1 MVQKPGSRAPGA
13 ISSGES
19 PAGNGRDG
27 DGLPETLPEP
37 EKPGLRNRFDGAA
50 IMLAVF
56 VSGAVLLGV
65 EIAASRVL
73 APFFGN
79 SLYVWGSLIGV
90 VLTGLAIGYWL
101 GGVLADRLPRMGL
114 LLGVMGLAALSV
126 LAIPL
131 VDDDVLETVVGWN
144 AGPRLDPLLAAVLLF
159 GPMSV
164 LMACVTPIA
173 VRLRARSLAH
183 VGRTAGRLFSVSTAG
198 SIAGTLVTAFFL
210 IPELGVDQLLGFAAA
225 ALFAAVLVVALAE
238 RMAVAAVFAVIAA
251 AAAGVAAVSL
261 APETGGT
268 LSGAAAQ
275 NWSPLYRLR
284 GSETVLDARDPR
296 AAIEQPELRVVFSED
311 TQYHR
316 LSVVEDSDTRY
327 LRFDNSLQSA
337 MYIDEPLQT
346 RFAYTDLFHLAKA
359 YNPEAEDILFIGLG
373 AGSSEKRMLQD
384 FPEVQLHAVEI
395 DPVVAEVAHDYFEV
409 PRDDPR
415 LEVSVGDGRRF
426 LAGRDGRWDAII
438 IDAFFADAIPFHL
451 VTREFLQ
458 LARSRLS
465 PGGVVVTNAIGAI
478 AGPGSRLF
486 RSIYRTYRTVFPTV
500 VVHPAILAGDAG
512 DETFRNLIL
521 VATEQAAP
529 QRVFLAERWEEI
541 RGEAPTVP
549 DLRQAILDRHD
560 ALIPT
565 DDVPVLTDDYAPTD
579 ALLLLFQ

>member
-1 MVQKPGSRAPGA
+1 V
-13 ISSGES
+13 
-19 PAGNGRDG
+19 NGG
-27 DGLPETLPEP
+27 DGRVPVDRPPEAPETSARL
-37 EKPGLRNRFDGAA
+37 DGVA
-50 IMLAVF
+50 ILVAVF

-90 VLTGLAIGYWL
+90 VLTGLALGYWL
-101 GGVLADRLPRMGL
+101 GGVLADRLPVTRL
-114 LLGVMGLAALSV
+114 LLGVMALAALLV
-126 LAIPL
+126 LAIPF
-131 VDDDVLETVVGWN
+131 VDDAVLEWVVGWDP
-144 AGPRLDPLLAAVLLF
+144 GPRLNPLIAAVILF

-164 LMACVTPIA
+164 AMACVTPIA
-173 VRLRARSLAH
+173 VRLRARSLTR

-198 SIAGTLVTAFFL
+198 SIAGTLATAFFL
-210 IPELGVDQLLGFAAA
+210 IPELGIDQLLACGAA
-225 ALFAAVLVVALAE
+225 ALLAAVAVVALAE
-238 RMAVAAVFAVIAA
+238 RRAA
-251 AAAGVAAVSL
+251 AAVLATLATGGAIAAAVSL
-261 APETGGT
+261 APEVGGT

-296 AAIEQPELRVVFSED
+296 AAIAQPDLRVVYSKD

-316 LSVVEDSDTRY
+316 LSVVEDADTRY

-337 MYIDEPLQT
+337 MYIDDPYRT
-346 RFAYTDLFHLAKA
+346 RFRYTDLFHLAAA
-359 YNPEAEDILFIGLG
+359 YNPAARNVLFIGLG
-373 AGSSEKRMLQD
+373 AGSSEKRLLRD
-384 FPEVQLHAVEI
+384 FPAMRLHAVEI
-395 DPVVAEVAHDYFEV
+395 DPVVVDVAHRYFAV
-409 PRDDPR
+409 PEDDPR
-415 LEVSVGDGRRF
+415 LEISVGDGRRF
-426 LAGRDGRWDAII
+426 LADDETRWDAIV

-451 VTREFLQ
+451 VTHEFLE

-478 AGPGSRLF
+478 AGPGSKLF

-500 VVHPAILAGDAG
+500 LVHPAILAGDRG

-529 QRVFLAERWEEI
+529 QRTFLVRRWEEI
-541 RGEAPTVP
+541 SREAPTAP
-549 DLRQAILDRHD
+549 DLRGPILDRHD

-565 DDVPVLTDDYAPTD
+565 GDVPVLTDDYAPTD

>member
-1 MVQKPGSRAPGA
+1 VDRAQGSSPVVPGEGL
-13 ISSGES
+13 G
-19 PAGNGRDG
+19 GNGRDG
-27 DGLPETLPEP
+27 DGRPDTLPAP
-37 EKPGLRNRFDGAA
+37 EESRLADRFDGAA
-50 IMLAVF
+50 IMAAVF

-101 GGVLADRLPRMGL
+101 GGVLADRLPVTRL
-114 LLGVMGLAALSV
+114 LLGVMGLAALLV
-126 LAIPL
+126 LAIPF
-131 VDDDVLETVVGWN
+131 VDDAVLEAVVGWD
-144 AGPRLDPLLAAVLLF
+144 AGPRLNPLIASVILF

-164 LMACVTPIA
+164 VIACVTPIA
-173 VRLRARSLAH
+173 VRLRARSLAR

-198 SIAGTLVTAFFL
+198 SIAGTIATAFFL
-210 IPELGVDQLLGFAAA
+210 IPELGVDQLIATGAA
-225 ALFAAVLVVALAE
+225 ALLAAVALVALAE
-238 RMAVAAVFAVIAA
+238 RQAA
-251 AAAGVAAVSL
+251 AALLAAVATAGAVVAAVSL
-261 APETGGT
+261 TPETGGT

-275 NWSPLYRLR
+275 NWSPLYRMR

-296 AAIEQPELRVVFSED
+296 AAIAQPELRVVFSED

-337 MYIDEPLQT
+337 MYIDDPLET
-346 RFAYTDLFHLAKA
+346 RFTYTDLFHLAKA
-359 YNPEAEDILFIGLG
+359 YNPEARTILFIGLG

-384 FPEVQLHAVEI
+384 FDDVQLHAVEI
-395 DPVVAEVAHDYFEV
+395 DPVVAEVAHDWFEL

-415 LEVSVGDGRRF
+415 LDVSVGDGRRF
-426 LAGRDGRWDAII
+426 LADDEARWDAIV

-451 VTREFLQ
+451 VTQEFLT
-458 LARSRLS
+458 LARSRLE

-486 RSIYRTYRTVFPTV
+486 RSIYRTYRTAFPTV
-500 VVHPAILAGDAG
+500 LVHPAILDGDEG

-529 QRVFLAERWEEI
+529 QRTFLAERWDEI
-541 RGEAPTVP
+541 RAEAPTAP

>member
-1 MVQKPGSRAPGA
+1 MALKPGS
-13 ISSGES
+13 S
-19 PAGNGRDG
+19 PAAAEAEAARDGNGRPDAVPLERPAG
-27 DGLPETLPEP
+27 F
-37 EKPGLRNRFDGAA
+37 RSRFDGAA
-50 IMLAVF
+50 VMAAVF
-56 VSGAVLLGV
+56 ISGAVLLGV

-90 VLTGLAIGYWL
+90 VLTGLAVGYWL
-101 GGVLADRLPRMGL
+101 GGVLADRVPATGL
-114 LLGVMGLAALSV
+114 LLGVLAFAGLAV
-126 LAIPL
+126 LAIPF
-131 VDDDVLETVVGWN
+131 VDEEVLEAVVGWN
-144 AGPRLDPLLAAVLLF
+144 AGPRLNPLLASVILF
-159 GPMSV
+159 GPVSV
-164 LMACVTPIA
+164 IMACVTPIA
-173 VRLRARSLAH
+173 VRLRARSLSR

-198 SIAGTLVTAFFL
+198 SIAGTLATAFFL
-210 IPELGVDQLLGFAAA
+210 IPEFGVDQLIGIGAA

-238 RMAVAAVFAVIAA
+238 RRVAAAVLAA
-251 AAAGVAAVSL
+251 LATAGAVVAAVSL
-261 APETGGT
+261 APESGGT

-296 AAIEQPELRVVFSED
+296 AAIAQPELEVVFSKD

-337 MYIDEPLQT
+337 MYVNDPLRT
-346 RFAYTDLFHLAKA
+346 RFAYTDLFHLSKA
-359 YNPEAEDILFIGLG
+359 YNPEARNILFIGLG
-373 AGSSEKRMLQD
+373 AGSSEKRMLHD
-384 FPEVQLHAVEI
+384 FPEVSLHAVEI
-395 DPVVAEVAHDYFEV
+395 DPVVADVAYDYFAV

-415 LEVSVGDGRRF
+415 LEVSIGDGRRF
-426 LAGRDGRWDAII
+426 LADDDRRWDAIV

-458 LARSRLS
+458 LAQTRLN
-465 PGGVVVTNAIGAI
+465 PGGVIVTNAIGAI

-500 VVHPAILAGDAG
+500 VVHPAILDGDRG

-529 QRVFLAERWEEI
+529 QRVFLADRWNEI
-541 RGEAPTVP
+541 RAEAPTAP

-560 ALIPT
+560 AFIPT

>member
-1 MVQKPGSRAPGA
+1 VELKRA
-13 ISSGES
+13 SSPVVG
-19 PAGNGRDG
+19 GNGRDG
-27 DGLPETLPEP
+27 EGAVTSPPEAPR
-37 EKPGLRNRFDGAA
+37 PGLADRLDGAA
-50 IMLAVF
+50 IMAAVF

-90 VLTGLAIGYWL
+90 VLTGLAVGYWL
-101 GGVLADRLPRMGL
+101 GGVLADRLPVTKL
-114 LLGVMGLAALSV
+114 LLGVMGLSALLV
-126 LAIPL
+126 LAIPF
-131 VDDDVLETVVGWN
+131 VDEPVLEWVVGWD
-144 AGPRLDPLLAAVLLF
+144 AGPRLNPLIASVILF

-164 LMACVTPIA
+164 AMACVTPIA
-173 VRLRARSLAH
+173 VRLRARSLAR

-198 SIAGTLVTAFFL
+198 SIAGTLATAFFL
-210 IPELGVDQLLGFAAA
+210 IPELGVDQLIATGAVALLAAVMVVALIERQAAA
-225 ALFAAVLVVALAE
+225 AVLAAVATAG
-238 RMAVAAVFAVIAA
+238 AVA
-251 AAAGVAAVSL
+251 AAVSL

-268 LSGAAAQ
+268 LSGAAVQ

-296 AAIEQPELRVVFSED
+296 AAIAQPELRVVFSED

-316 LSVVEDSDTRY
+316 LSVVEDDDSRY

-337 MYIDEPLQT
+337 MYLGDPLRT
-346 RFAYTDLFHLAKA
+346 RFAYTDYFHLARA
-359 YNPEAEDILFIGLG
+359 YNPDAQRILFIGLG
-373 AGSSEKRMLQD
+373 AGSSEKRMLED
-384 FPEVQLHAVEI
+384 FDDVQLQAVEI
-395 DPVVAEVAHDYFEV
+395 DPVVVEVAHDWFEL

-415 LEVSVGDGRRF
+415 LEISVGDGRRF
-426 LAGRDGRWDAII
+426 LADRDERWDAIV

-451 VTREFLQ
+451 VTQEFLQ
-458 LARSRLS
+458 LARSRLE

-478 AGPGSRLF
+478 AGPSSRLF
-486 RSIYRTYRTVFPTV
+486 RSIYRTYRTAFPTV
-500 VVHPAILAGDAG
+500 LVHPAVLAGDEG

-521 VATEQAAP
+521 VATEQAAAQP
-529 QRVFLAERWEEI
+529 QFLAQRWDEI
-541 RGEAPTVP
+541 RAEAPTAP

-560 ALIPT
+560 ALVPT